1 MRVLLVSKPLAAPW
15 HDSGKN
21 WARDIARYGGDGG
34 RITHHVLVPRGADDW
49 AGTPGVV
56 AEPVYGGLG
65 QFAPRGLDNA
75 RALGRLLR
83 GCPCELVHFCFAP
96 NPRSNL
102 IARLAM
108 RRQPRPTV
116 HTVLSVPARFGGIDK
131 ILFAQQIVCVSRWT
145 ADQLARAGVRGQL
158 QVIPASIPVEA
169 PLREVAPARVAAVR
183 ARLHLGD
190 RPLVVFPGD
199 YEFSLAA
206 DTFADAI
213 ERLWREVEADFVF
226 ACRIK
231 RWPSLEREAALQ
243 RRLEAPWRAGRVH
256 FLREI
261 ADMRALLAAA
271 AVVTLPSESTYA
283 KMDIPLVVLEA
294 MAEQTPVVLADVAP
308 LREAL
313 GEARAG
319 GLLVPPLRGD
329 ALAAALRGLLLD
341 AAMAAQV
348 GAAGRAHVVAHHDA
362 AKTCRRYAEIYE
374 AAQR

>member
-1 MRVLLVSKPLAAPW
+1 VSKPLAAPW

-34 RITHHVLVPRGADDW
+34 RVTHHVLVPRGADDW
-49 AGTPGVV
+49 EGVAGVV

-108 RRQPRPTV
+108 RRQPRPAV

-131 ILFAQQIVCVSRWT
+131 LLFAQQIVCVSRWT

-169 PLREVAPARVAAVR
+169 PLRAQAPERVAAAL
-183 ARLHLGD
+183 ARLAAGG

-199 YEFSLAA
+199 YEFSRAA
-206 DTFADAI
+206 DVFADAI
-213 ERLWREVEADFVF
+213 ERLWRDVDADFVF

-231 RWPSLEREAALQ
+231 RPPSLEREAALQ
-243 RRLEAPWRAGRVH
+243 RRLDAPLRAGRVH
-256 FLREI
+256 FLREV

-271 AVVTLPSESTYA
+271 AAVALPSETTYA
-283 KMDIPLVVLEA
+283 KMDLPLVVLEA

-313 GEARAG
+313 GAARAG

-329 ALAAALRGLLLD
+329 ALADALRGLLRD
-341 AAMAAQV
+341 P
-348 GAAGRAHVVAHHDA
+348 GAAARLGEQGRQHVLAHHDA
-362 AKTCRRYAEIYE
+362 TQTCRRYADIYE